1 MALVLLAHEN
11 LGKDKHVESLL
22 FPSLD
27 EGSIPSSS
35 TNEILKPLNFSGF
48 FIYTPLY
55 SPFTPLHLLYLFN
68 PILLMRV
75 KNGPLFYRM
84 GLISISILFYQRAT
98 FPNEP
103 KSKLAEF
110 TPIALNARIIV
121 EKATLFFISIA
132 LAISFGG
139 VFWVFPVFGI
149 RHPDS
154 N

>member
-22 FPSLD
+22 FPRLD

-48 FIYTPLY
+48 FI
-55 SPFTPLHLLYLFN
+55 
-68 PILLMRV
+68 
-75 KNGPLFYRM
+75 
-84 GLISISILFYQRAT
+84 
-98 FPNEP
+98 
-103 KSKLAEF
+103 
-110 TPIALNARIIV
+110 
-121 EKATLFFISIA
+121 SIA
-132 LAISFGG
+132 LLPFLLPTIFFSYPSDEEMAHSSIAISFGG